1 MIKPKPLHSLAL
13 RDVMHNQYSKHDMN
27 WQCAWCIALQARF
40 SCISGWRSNCSMS
53 ASTSEQRLR
62 SIQQC
67 VWPTRPHPKASAKA
81 AGRSS
86 RAGVRHSDFVDVHM
100 RGPTCCC
107 TSHTATLNQHAQ
119 PSMQANSDASRR
131 GSHKLASSSH
141 QAMATGAPADS
152 SAPVKNVV
160 NTMPRQPA
168 MPQQQATA
176 VQQGQENSKAA
187 QNLSPTR
194 YTDTPHLPT
203 NMKPALH
210 QHTWK
215 HF

>member
-1 MIKPKPLHSLAL
+1 MVHCTAGQVLLHPRLAHEL
-13 RDVMHNQYSKHDMN
+13 QHVGQHIRAAPSEHPAMCVAHQTSSESISK
-27 WQCAWCIALQARF
+27 
-40 SCISGWRSNCSMS
+40 SCRPQQQSRCE
-53 ASTSEQRLR
+53 TLRLR
-62 SIQQC
+62 
-67 VWPTRPHPKASAKA
+67 
-81 AGRSS
+81 GRAHE
-86 RAGVRHSDFVDVHM
+86 R
-100 RGPTCCC
+100 PTCCC